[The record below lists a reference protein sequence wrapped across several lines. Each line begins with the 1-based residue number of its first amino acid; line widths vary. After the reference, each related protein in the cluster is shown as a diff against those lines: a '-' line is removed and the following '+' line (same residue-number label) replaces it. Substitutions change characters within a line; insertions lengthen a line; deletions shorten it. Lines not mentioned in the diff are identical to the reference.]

1 MKKVIFTANAE
12 NDIKQIFQFNSVLN
26 KSFAKR
32 INKQILEEI
41 KIIANYPESAPIEHL
56 LDYKTETF
64 RSLVVADGRYK
75 VIYTVKEE
83 QILVYIVFDCRRNPE
98 DINEVR
104 LSQ

>member
-1 MKKVIFTANAE
+1 MKKVFFTENAE
-12 NDIKQIFQFNSVLN
+12 NDIKQIFQFNSALN

-32 INKQILEEI
+32 VNRQILEEI
-41 KIIANYPESAPIEHL
+41 KILANYPESAPVEHL

-83 QILVYIVFDCRRNPE
+83 QVIVYIVFDCRRNPE
-98 DINEVR
+98 YMKLDT
-104 LSQ
+104 

>member
-12 NDIKQIFQFNSVLN
+12 NDIKQIFQFNSALN

-32 INKQILEEI
+32 INMQILEDI
-41 KIIANYPESAPIEHL
+41 KILANYPESAPIEHL

-98 DINEVR
+98 GIKPNTEA
-104 LSQ
+104 